1 MGALPRNF
9 PFGYPNTNQAA
20 FLLKTSITE
29 ETHRRRRSLRELLQ
43 IEEEEKWYQTTF
55 TALDGKQRHY
65 SVGYFL

>member
-1 MGALPRNF
+1 MDE
-9 PFGYPNTNQAA
+9 TA
-20 FLLKTSITE
+20 FLLKMSMTE